1 MILLIP
7 IFAWKPNWLSAFQI
21 TMKLHCYG
29 FMKCIWWSYKYS
41 ATLILWFFTFQCW
54 KNSRAYIFDIFNQ
67 DHVKFIETI
76 STKRLNVDTFGALR
90 VQWGDRCRQWKWVK
104 LVEKNMSHRF
114 FEMTIP
120 CKDYWKKKSSHN
132 LSFRA
137 PIALYK
143 VQKHSWSNCQD
154 TIAYLYLSMQKS
166 LKSANFTILVFLWMS
181 RTAQ

>member
-1 MILLIP
+1 MKETLQWYLWFRFLLGNLL
-7 IFAWKPNWLSAFQI
+7 NWLSAFQI
-21 TMKLHCYG
+21 TIKHHCYG
-29 FMKCIWWSYKYS
+29 FMKCIWWSYEYS

-104 LVEKNMSHRF
+104 LVERNMSHRF

-120 CKDYWKKKSSHN
+120 CKDYWKKKVSQN
-132 LSFRA
+132 LSFWA

-143 VQKHSWSNCQD
+143 V
-154 TIAYLYLSMQKS
+154 
-166 LKSANFTILVFLWMS
+166 
-181 RTAQ
+181 